1 MDKTTLT
8 NKKWKKKNK
17 NNKVA
22 LNKKKDKIKIR

>member
-22 LNKKKDKIKIR
+22 LNKKNKINIR

>member
-22 LNKKKDKIKIR
+22 LNKKDKIKIR